1 MVFCMF
7 LCVHVIMNISICWV
21 TLALQP
27 ATCTSKKALFQWY
40 TCTKNTLSTVKHKG
54 ASAMETKGPSSTA
67 RRGRHVA
74 GGGRR
79 HFHQL
84 LFIKATVV
92 HCIRKQ
98 TCLWASDEKWHCCIA
113 TNDQPLP
120 CNPSQ
125 VWLITAGRGLTS
137 TANIWNAWIRCF
149 WEITLYNFT
158 QRRRKL
164 PRLLGTCWPRKLI
177 SVLAKLD
184 CTLIWMWSTASR
196 GILFCHRLKTPGQ
209 SNKAGSIGT

>member
-7 LCVHVIMNISICWV
+7 LCVHVIMKISICWV

-40 TCTKNTLSTVKHKG
+40 TCTKNTLSTVKHNG

-74 GGGRR
+74 WGRRR

-120 CNPSQ
+120 CTVQPFPGMTDHGGAGLNLDGKHLKCLNSLLLRNYPLQFHTKAAQTSPPSRD
-125 VWLITAGRGLTS
+125 LLT
-137 TANIWNAWIRCF
+137 
-149 WEITLYNFT
+149 
-158 QRRRKL
+158 
-164 PRLLGTCWPRKLI
+164 
-177 SVLAKLD
+177 
-184 CTLIWMWSTASR
+184 
-196 GILFCHRLKTPGQ
+196 
-209 SNKAGSIGT
+209 